1 MLSAEFIDK
10 KTDEELVPLILENQE
25 YFLYLVRRYEE
36 RLMRYILRISG
47 LRKEDAEDV
56 LQDVFIKVYQN
67 LNGFDTSLKISSWIY
82 RITHNEVI
90 SNYRKSKSR
99 PVGVSYDD
107 DPVLINKLAS
117 NVDFIKEIERE
128 YDAKVIRK
136 VLAKMDSKY
145 REALILRFLEEKDYK
160 EMSDILQ
167 KPIGTVGA
175 MVNRGKAQFKKI
187 VINEKIDLN

>member
-1 MLSAEFIDK
+1 MLSSEFIDK
-10 KTDEELVPLILENQE
+10 KTDEELVPLVLKDQD
-25 YFLYLVRRYEE
+25 YFLYLVRRYEDK
-36 RLMRYILRISG
+36 LMRYILRISG
-47 LRKEDAEDV
+47 LKKEDAEDV
-56 LQDVFIKVYQN
+56 LQDIFIKIYQN
-67 LNGFDTSLKISSWIY
+67 LNDFDTSLKFSSWAY
-82 RITHNEVI
+82 RIAHNEVI
-90 SNYRKSKSR
+90 SNYRKLKVR
-99 PVGVSYDD
+99 PKTVSYND
-107 DPVLINKLAS
+107 DPALINKIAS
-117 NVDFIKEIERE
+117 NVNFIKEIEKE

-136 VLAKMDSKY
+136 VLAKMDTKY